1 MAVPAC
7 EGSGKPSGRALAA
20 VGLSPTG
27 IVHWNLS
34 ANDLIDL
41 AVARGEGIL
50 SAHGA
55 LVTETGDRTG
65 RSPND
70 KFIVDEEQSSQHIN
84 WGEVN
89 VSTSREVYENLKQ
102 KVIAY
107 LSSQDSLFVQDLYC
121 GADAEHRLPIRV
133 VSQNAWHAAFARN
146 MFIRPSED
154 ELNSHQYD
162 FIVLHA
168 PHFEANPQV
177 DGVNSKVF
185 VIVNYAEKTVLIG
198 GTRYAGEIK
207 KSIFSVMN
215 YNLPHKSMLP
225 MHCSAN
231 TTGENTAIFFGL
243 SGTGKTTLSA
253 DPLRQLIGDDE
264 HGWGPNG
271 IFNFEGGCYAKLVN
285 LSEEDEPEI
294 FSTTRRYGS
303 VLENIIID
311 DKGIPN
317 FFDTA
322 LTENTRGSYPIE
334 FIDNRTEDSLGGHP
348 QNVIF
353 LTCDAFGVLPPIS
366 RLTPAQAAYHFISGY
381 TAKVAGTEIG
391 VIEPQATFSAC
402 FGEPF
407 MPMHPGVYADL
418 LSDKMEQHDSTCWL
432 INTGWS
438 GGGYGVGKRMRIPW
452 TRAMLNAALD
462 GSLNSAEFIVDQR
475 FGFAVPT
482 SCPGVPDEVLIP
494 RNTWADSAAYDAKA
508 DELAVMFKANFERY
522 SAGVSEAVNTA
533 SPQPSR

>member
-89 VSTSREVYENLKQ
+89 VSTSREIYENLKQ

-168 PHFEANPQV
+168 PHFEADPQV

-494 RNTWADSAAYDAKA
+494 RDTWVDSAAYDAKA